1 MNIKTIDYNSQT
13 AKKDFFT
20 SLHETGF
27 AVIENHPISKD
38 DLNAIYS
45 SWKNFFNS
53 DKKNLWLR
61 DPIKQDGYFPF
72 KSENAKSSSYKDLK
86 EFYHVYP
93 WGKVP
98 NELETITR
106 KMYDELNK
114 IGVELLSWLD
124 DEMPKNI
131 SNILSEKL
139 SNMMMHS
146 EQSLLRILHYPP
158 LEEEVEVGASRAAEH
173 EDINLITL
181 LLAGSEPG
189 LQAKDI
195 DGNWHEIACSA
206 GMISVNN
213 GDMLSLASDGFFP
226 STPHRV
232 VNPEKNKNISRFSMP
247 MFLHPRPDVKLKDDF
262 TADQFLQQRLKEIGL
277 K

>member
-158 LEEEVEVGASRAAEH
+158 LEDEVEVGASRAAEH

-232 VNPEKNKNISRFSMP
+232 VNPEENKNISRFSMP

>member
-1 MNIKTIDYNSQT
+1 M
-13 AKKDFFT
+13 
-20 SLHETGF
+20 
-27 AVIENHPISKD
+27 
-38 DLNAIYS
+38 
-45 SWKNFFNS
+45 
-53 DKKNLWLR
+53 
-61 DPIKQDGYFPF
+61 
-72 KSENAKSSSYKDLK
+72 SSSIK
-86 EFYHVYP
+86 
-93 WGKVP
+93 
-98 NELETITR
+98 II
-106 KMYDELNK
+106 ELND
-114 IGVELLSWLD
+114 LT
-124 DEMPKNI
+124 KNI

-189 LQAKDI
+189 LQAKDR

-232 VNPEKNKNISRFSMP
+232 VNPEENKNISRFSMP

>member
-1 MNIKTIDYNSQT
+1 MNVKTIDYNSQT

-27 AVIENHPISKD
+27 AVIENHPIPKE

-45 SWKNFFNS
+45 SWKKFFNS
-53 DKKNLWLR
+53 DQKNLWLR

-72 KSENAKSSSYKDLK
+72 KSENAKGSNYKDLK

-98 NELETITR
+98 NELETLTR
-106 KMYDELNK
+106 KMYNELNK

-124 DEMPKNI
+124 DEMPKDI

-139 SNMMMHS
+139 KNMMLHS

-158 LEEEVEVGASRAAEH
+158 IEEEVEVGASRAAEH
-173 EDINLITL
+173 ADINLITL

-189 LQAKDI
+189 LQAKDR
-195 DGNWHEIACSA
+195 DGNWHEIACST

-232 VNPEKNKNISRFSMP
+232 VNPEENKNKSRFSMP
-247 MFLHPRPDVKLKDDF
+247 MFLHPRPDVRLKDDF
-262 TADQFLQQRLKEIGL
+262 TADQFLQKRLREIGL

>member
-195 DGNWHEIACSA
+195 DGNWHEIACGA

-232 VNPEKNKNISRFSMP
+232 VNPEENKNISRFSMP

>member
-45 SWKNFFNS
+45 SWKNFFDS

-61 DPIKQDGYFPF
+61 DPNKQDGYFPF

-232 VNPEKNKNISRFSMP
+232 VNPEENKNISRFSMP

>member
-20 SLHETGF
+20 SLNETGF

-189 LQAKDI
+189 LQAKDR

>member
-158 LEEEVEVGASRAAEH
+158 LEDEVEVGASRAAEH

-189 LQAKDI
+189 LQAKDR

-232 VNPEKNKNISRFSMP
+232 VNPEENKNISRFSMP

>member
-232 VNPEKNKNISRFSMP
+232 VNPEENKNISRFSMP

>member
-189 LQAKDI
+189 LQAKDR

-232 VNPEKNKNISRFSMP
+232 VNPEENKNISRFSMP

>member
-1 MNIKTIDYNSQT
+1 MNIKIIDYNSQT

-232 VNPEKNKNISRFSMP
+232 VNPEENKNISRFSMP

>member
-1 MNIKTIDYNSQT
+1 MNVKTINFKSKN
-13 AKKDFFT
+13 AKSDFLN
-20 SLHETGF
+20 SLHKTGF
-27 AVIENHPISKD
+27 AIIENHPINKEEIN
-38 DLNAIYS
+38 LIYS
-45 SWKNFFNS
+45 KWSDFFKS
-53 DKKNLWLR
+53 KEKHLWLR

-72 KSENAKSSSYKDLK
+72 KSENAKNSDFKDLK

-98 NELETITR
+98 TNLELSTR
-106 KMYDELNK
+106 KIYDDLNN
-114 IGVELLSWLD
+114 IGMELLSWLD
-124 DEMPKNI
+124 EEMTEDV
-131 SNILSEKL
+131 SSILSEKL
-139 SNMMMHS
+139 KNMMLNS

-158 LEEEVEVGASRAAEH
+158 LVNESENGASRAAEH

-189 LQAKDI
+189 LQAKDTK
-195 DGNWHEIACSA
+195 GKWHEIACSA

-213 GDMLSLASDGFFP
+213 GDMLSLASNGYFP

-232 VNPEKNKNISRFSMP
+232 VNPEGNKNVSRFSMP

-262 TADQFLQQRLKEIGL
+262 TADQFLQQRLREIGL

>member
-131 SNILSEKL
+131 SNILSEEL
-139 SNMMMHS
+139 SKMMMHS

-158 LEEEVEVGASRAAEH
+158 LEDEVEVGASRAAEH

-232 VNPEKNKNISRFSMP
+232 VNPEENKNISRFSMP